1 MVKAGQV
8 AKSEFKILNNNYFH
22 HLNQFYQM
30 LDLNKE
36 FLEQEYSHNLEK
48 RQHIIA
54 RAKELENE
62 PVIQKAL
69 NELQYLHK
77 LWKEEAEPVAEE
89 FREKTWEE
97 FKEISNKIHERKS
110 ELSAAIEKE
119 QKPILKR
126 KIRSLQKSRNF
137 LNLQK
142 RLTTITGKMLSK
154 EWKIFVLIFKNRKC
168 SEKTFQPKL
177 E

>member
-1 MVKAGQV
+1 MEHRQTIIERLKNLYTNSEPGTNLFKSIREIKEEWSKAGQV

-54 RAKELENE
+54 RAQELENE

-97 FKEISNKIHERKS
+97 FKEISIKFTKEN
-110 ELSAAIEKE
+110 LSFPHLLK
-119 QKPILKR
+119 KNRLPILR
-126 KIRSLQKSRNF
+126 KKSDHR
-137 LNLQK
+137 
-142 RLTTITGKMLSK
+142 
-154 EWKIFVLIFKNRKC
+154 
-168 SEKTFQPKL
+168 
-177 E
+177 